1 MDLGRFSFR
10 HVGRFLEDV
19 LDGEIELDAQ
29 NNDVRDA
36 FDVNEST
43 EDLDR
48 ALALL
53 RPGASAI
60 KILNAFTPFFEGG
73 LCLKVVD
80 GETRLMSL
88 FLFGQP
94 FKPSHQNGTPVN
106 LGLKRMELNRVY
118 RASIGPIMDA
128 LDLSTFFRLEGASA
142 FSFAL
147 SKDTV
152 FIFFDHRPHPWQ
164 VFAVENAYFS
174 ARETFAR
181 LVISKPAVMSSR
193 GFFK

>member
-19 LDGEIELDAQ
+19 LDGEIEIDGQ
-29 NNDVRDA
+29 NDDVRDA
-36 FDVNEST
+36 FDVNENT

-53 RPGASAI
+53 RPGTSAV
-60 KILNAFTPFFEGG
+60 KILNAFAPFFEGG
-73 LCLKVVD
+73 LCLKVIG

-88 FLFGQP
+88 FLFGQT
-94 FKPSHQNGTPVN
+94 FKPSHENGTPVH
-106 LGLKRMELNRVY
+106 LGLKRMELSRVY
-118 RASIGPIMDA
+118 KASIGPIMKA

-147 SKDTV
+147 SKDTI
-152 FIFFDHRPHPWQ
+152 FILFDHRPHPWQ
-164 VFAVENAYFS
+164 VFAVENAYLS

-181 LVISKPAVMSSR
+181 LATSKPAVMNGR